1 MNQKDYYQIL
11 GVGGNASPEQIR
23 QAYRKLAF
31 QYHPDRNK
39 GNPAATEKMKEIN
52 EAYAT
57 LSDARKRREYDAL
70 REQYGDLAYERF
82 RQAHRPED
90 IFRGSDINEIFEE
103 FARTF
108 GFRGSD
114 DIFREFYGPGY
125 RSFQFRRGGVFGRG
139 FIFYHQPRPT
149 STGEKEGYATQ
160 WPGTGFAL
168 PGVFGKAIKYFL
180 RKTFGIQLPE
190 RGKDWKDVITLSPE
204 EAQRGGEVEYQY
216 RKWGKSKN
224 LMVKVPSGTRNGQRI
239 RLRGMG
245 APGKGGG
252 EAGDLYLQVRI
263 KRSLLRIIRDVFT
276 K

>member
-90 IFRGSDINEIFEE
+90 IFRGSDINQIL
-103 FARTF
+103 
-108 GFRGSD
+108 
-114 DIFREFYGPGY
+114 
-125 RSFQFRRGGVFGRG
+125 RS
-139 FIFYHQPRPT
+139 
-149 STGEKEGYATQ
+149 
-160 WPGTGFAL
+160 
-168 PGVFGKAIKYFL
+168 
-180 RKTFGIQLPE
+180 LPE
-190 RGKDWKDVITLSPE
+190 HLASEAPMTSSESSTALGIEAFNSVEAESSAEDSYSTTSRDRRALERRKDML
-204 EAQRGGEVEYQY
+204 
-216 RKWGKSKN
+216 
-224 LMVKVPSGTRNGQRI
+224 PSGPE
-239 RLRGMG
+239 LDL
-245 APGKGGG
+245 PYPVFW
-252 EAGDLYLQVRI
+252 AG
-263 KRSLLRIIRDVFT
+263 LLRISCERHLEYNFRKEERT
-276 K
+276 GKM

>member
-11 GVGGNASPEQIR
+11 GVGESAGPEQIR

-39 GNPAATEKMKEIN
+39 GNPVVTDKMKEIN

-57 LSDARKRREYDAL
+57 LSDAQKRREYDAL
-70 REQYGDLAYERF
+70 RERFGDLAYERF
-82 RQAHRPED
+82 RQTHRPED
-90 IFRGSDINEIFEE
+90 IFRGSDIDQIFED

-149 STGEKEGYATQ
+149 STGEKGEHPAQ
-160 WPGTGFAL
+160 WPSIGPPLSGI
-168 PGVFGKAIKYFL
+168 FGKASKYLL
-180 RKTFGIQLPE
+180 RRTFGMQFPE
-190 RGKDWKDVITLSPE
+190 RGEDWREVISLSPKK
-204 EAQRGGEVEYQY
+204 AQGGGEIEYRY
-216 RKWGKSKN
+216 RKRGKSKN
-224 LMVKVPSGTRNGQRI
+224 LMVKVPPGIRDGQRI

-245 APGKGGG
+245 APGKGGEEPG
-252 EAGDLYLQVRI
+252 HLYLKVRI
-263 KRSLLRIIRDVFT
+263 KRSLLSRIKDVFT